1 MALPPRGARP
11 SWTVHFPLPA
21 RFPPVRTCETRSKI
35 CPNRPHRILSPGAP
49 EITPTGYSYSPKS
62 PSPNGYTRRLP
73 PSGGQHLSLKGLEAS
88 IGGCCDLLEMDSVRR
103 SSVTPSKSRLARTFS
118 KVLHIRVATGIAPN
132 DEIKKPKPQKV
143 VVKDGQLKGDPNSDS
158 LFDDEEDEI
167 QEREALEAL
176 LAKIFASISSVK
188 AAYAQLQ
195 LAQSP
200 YDAEGIQSADQMI
213 VSELKNLSELK
224 QCYVKRQFDISP
236 ETTMLLAEIQE
247 QKSLLKTYEV
257 MRKKMEFQQ
266 KVKDSEIASLK
277 QKLESLNN
285 QNRLTEKRLN
295 QSGPLSVL
303 DNLHLSGI
311 SPNHFVTVLRHTVKS
326 IRSFV
331 RLLIDQMKSAD
342 WDVDAAA
349 SAIEPGVVYW
359 RPDHKCFAFESFVCR
374 EMFDGFQIPY
384 FSLSNDS
391 LPEKRRWQQVFFERM
406 EMAFFGNTSHR
417 NLVSAGEF
425 PETTFFAL
433 FAEMAKR
440 VWLLHC
446 LAFSF
451 QPEGTIFQVS
461 EGSRFSEVY
470 METIAEEEAFNTTD
484 YDPRV
489 AFTVVPGFKI
499 GKTVVQ
505 CQVYLLNSKSR

>member
-1 MALPPRGARP
+1 
-11 SWTVHFPLPA
+11 
-21 RFPPVRTCETRSKI
+21 
-35 CPNRPHRILSPGAP
+35 
-49 EITPTGYSYSPKS
+49 
-62 PSPNGYTRRLP
+62 
-73 PSGGQHLSLKGLEAS
+73 
-88 IGGCCDLLEMDSVRR
+88 MDSVKR
-103 SSVTPSKSRLARTFS
+103 SSVTPSKSRLVRTVA
-118 KVLHIRVATGIAPN
+118 KVLHIRVATGIVPD

-143 VVKDGQLKGDPNSDS
+143 VKDHQLKDDLDS
-158 LFDDEEDEI
+158 GSMFDDEEDEN

-195 LAQSP
+195 FAQSP
-200 YDAEGIQSADQMI
+200 YDAGGIQSADRMI

-224 QCYVKRQFDISP
+224 QCFAKRQFDISP
-236 ETTMLLAEIQE
+236 ENTMLQAEIQE
-247 QKSLLKTYEV
+247 QKSLLKTYEI
-257 MRKKMEFQQ
+257 MGKKMEFQQ

-285 QNRLTEKRLN
+285 QNRSTEKRLN

-303 DNLHLSGI
+303 DNLHLSGL
-311 SPNHFVTVLRHTVKS
+311 SPNHFVTVLRHAVKS

-331 RLLIDQMKSAD
+331 RLLIDEMKSAD

-349 SAIEPGVVYW
+349 SAIEPGVIYG

-374 EMFDGFQIPY
+374 EMFDGFQFPN
-384 FSLSNDS
+384 FSLPNET
-391 LPEKRRWQQVFFERM
+391 LPDKRRWKQVFFEWFVELKSSKVKDYLAQKPRSMFAKFCRVKYLRLIHPRM
-406 EMAFFGNTSHR
+406 ESAFYGTTSHR
-417 NLVSAGEF
+417 NLVSGGEF
-425 PETTFFAL
+425 PETTFFL
-433 FAEMAKR
+433 TYAEMAKR

-461 EGSRFSEVY
+461 KGSRFSEVY
-470 METIAEEEAFNTTD
+470 METIAEEEAFNNTTE

-499 GKTVVQ
+499 GKTVIQ
-505 CQVYLLNSKSR
+505 CQVYLLNNSKVKGKS

>member
-1 MALPPRGARP
+1 
-11 SWTVHFPLPA
+11 
-21 RFPPVRTCETRSKI
+21 
-35 CPNRPHRILSPGAP
+35 
-49 EITPTGYSYSPKS
+49 
-62 PSPNGYTRRLP
+62 
-73 PSGGQHLSLKGLEAS
+73 
-88 IGGCCDLLEMDSVRR
+88 MDSVKR

-143 VVKDGQLKGDPNSDS
+143 VVKDSQLKGDPNSDS
-158 LFDDEEDEI
+158 MFDDEEDEI

-331 RLLIDQMKSAD
+331 RLLIDEMKSAD

-374 EMFDGFQIPY
+374 EMFDGFQFPY

-391 LPEKRRWQQVFFERM
+391 LPERRRWQQVFFERFVELKSSKAKDYLAQKPRSTFAKFCRVKYLRLIHPRM

-417 NLVSAGEF
+417 NLMSAGEF

-470 METIAEEEAFNTTD
+470 METIAEEEAFNTTE

>member
-1 MALPPRGARP
+1 
-11 SWTVHFPLPA
+11 
-21 RFPPVRTCETRSKI
+21 
-35 CPNRPHRILSPGAP
+35 
-49 EITPTGYSYSPKS
+49 
-62 PSPNGYTRRLP
+62 
-73 PSGGQHLSLKGLEAS
+73 
-88 IGGCCDLLEMDSVRR
+88 MDSVKR
-103 SSVTPSKSRLARTFS
+103 SSSAPSKSRLARTLS
-118 KVLHIRVATGIAPN
+118 KVLHIRVATGIAPD

-143 VVKDGQLKGDPNSDS
+143 VKDNQLKDDPSNGSM
-158 LFDDEEDEI
+158 FEDEEDET
-167 QEREALEAL
+167 QDREALEAL

-188 AAYAQLQ
+188 AAYAKLQ
-195 LAQSP
+195 FAQSP

-247 QKSLLKTYEV
+247 QKFLLKTYEI
-257 MRKKMEFQQ
+257 MCKKMEFQQ
-266 KVKDSEIASLK
+266 KVKDSELASLK
-277 QKLESLNN
+277 QKLEELNN
-285 QNRLTEKRLN
+285 RNRMTEKRLN

-303 DNLHLSGI
+303 DNLHLSGL

-331 RLLIDQMKSAD
+331 RLLIDEMKSAD
-342 WDVDAAA
+342 WDVEAAA

-374 EMFDGFQIPY
+374 EMFDGFQFPY
-384 FSLSNDS
+384 FSITES
-391 LPEKRRWQQVFFERM
+391 LPERRRWQQVFFERFVELKSSKAKDYLSQKPRSTFAKFCRVKYLRIIHPRM
-406 EMAFFGNTSHR
+406 ESAFFGNTSHR

-425 PETTFFAL
+425 PETTFFAM

-461 EGSRFSEVY
+461 KGSRFSEVY
-470 METIAEEEAFNTTD
+470 METIAEEEALNTAE

-499 GKTVVQ
+499 GKTVIQ
-505 CQVYLLNSKSR
+505 CQVYLLNSNESR